1 MLRTNYRS
9 LSTEQLNSFSRLAA
23 YECKIPKTRKPSR
36 EQFRRYGVAQA
47 RTTPCEHFFIPP
59 SETLLSWKS
68 QLQQARNLSTGFF
81 YIESDFGLYDLW
93 ITTAA
98 EQLHK
103 AREIRRSV
111 KEELDWF
118 SETCRV
124 PSVVD
129 SVPSRPTL
137 NSFRSKI
144 HNRPYNVQIP
154 SLRMTPCELAQV
166 CGKRFLSSDH
176 MHWLVNKLNM
186 QQKEMFCVYANSVIN
201 VEATV
206 NRFLG
211 NNSIP
216 KRIGV
221 IFNVYKK
228 RSVEHG
234 VEKWDVAVTRGFG
247 NTGSHFAIAVLDK
260 ERNEITYGD
269 SLGWSPPQH
278 LISEMRQFY
287 EAMFKQR
294 MPEMQVKE
302 FHDSLASQHGHRCTS
317 RCSLHFPLQ
326 NDGNICGVVAA
337 VMLAI
342 ACLLPD
348 FFQRIFSFRRRPI
361 DTKSKMFLADPTKYD
376 KYLRQVL
383 MAWLTEDSISM
394 KYLVSSD
401 VLAGSSTLDPTQIME
416 EQDDHGDI
424 ILVEFDSE
432 ESDLDTI
439 HQRKI
444 PMTAASNQKSSLP
457 TKANDEKHHP
467 TSAKEVPLVESA
479 KQEPQKETSKTN
491 FSCTHCP
498 FSTNRRGN
506 LRRHVQRKHGNAA
519 VKSVESGG
527 CLCLECGHRCFLIRD
542 LRAHLTEKHGFVFR
556 ITRKEFQTPEGKKN
570 IFT

>member
-1 MLRTNYRS
+1 MLRTNHRS
-9 LSTEQLNSFSRLAA
+9 LSTEQLTSFSRLAA

-36 EQFRRYGVAQA
+36 ELFRRYGVAQA

-59 SETLLSWKS
+59 KETLLSWKS
-68 QLQQARNLSTGFF
+68 QLQRARNLSTGFF

-93 ITTAA
+93 ITNAA

-103 AREIRRSV
+103 AREIRKSV

-124 PSVVD
+124 PNVVD

-144 HNRPYNVQIP
+144 HNRPYNVEIA
-154 SLRMTPCELAQV
+154 SLRMTPSELAQV
-166 CGKRFLSSDH
+166 CGKRFMSSDH
-176 MHWLVNKLNM
+176 MRWLVNKLNV
-186 QQKEMFCVYANSVIN
+186 QQQEMFCVYANSLFH
-201 VEATV
+201 VEAV
-206 NRFLG
+206 NRFLED
-211 NNSIP
+211 NSTP

-234 VEKWDVAVTRGFG
+234 VEKWDVVVTREFG
-247 NTGSHFAIAVLDK
+247 NTGSHFSIAVLDK

-278 LISEMRQFY
+278 LISEMRKVY
-287 EAMFKQR
+287 EALFKER
-294 MPEMQVKE
+294 MPEMHVKE
-302 FHDSLASQHGHRCTS
+302 SHDSSASQHGHLCSS

-337 VMLAI
+337 VMLAV
-342 ACLLPD
+342 ACLLPE
-348 FFQRIFSFRRRPI
+348 FFQRIFSFKRRPI
-361 DTKSKMFLADPTKYD
+361 DTKSKMFLANPTKYD

-383 MAWLTEDSISM
+383 MAWMTEDNVSM

-401 VLAGSSTLDPTQIME
+401 VLAGNSPLDPTHIME
-416 EQDDHGDI
+416 EPEDHSDI

-432 ESDLDTI
+432 EFDLDTEFDE
-439 HQRKI
+439 RNI
-444 PMTAASNQKSSLP
+444 PMTAASNQECTSNKKP
-457 TKANDEKHHP
+457 MRKNKPARKKA
-467 TSAKEVPLVESA
+467 TSVESGKA
-479 KQEPQKETSKTN
+479 RNEGEASKCKRSNAHT
-491 FSCTHCP
+491 CP

-506 LRRHVQRKHGNAA
+506 LRRHVQRKHGNASSQ
-519 VKSVESGG
+519 VQ
-527 CLCLECGHRCFLIRD
+527 
-542 LRAHLTEKHGFVFR
+542 LRAVAVSVWRCGIDVS
-556 ITRKEFQTPEGKKN
+556 
-570 IFT
+570 